1 MARQVEIARV
11 QEEQDLRKKQEKAK
25 KMLIEVATANDIAKT
40 LKEKKIQEE
49 KDHDDAIFKYNKEK
63 E

>member
-40 LKEKKIQEE
+40 LKEKKI
-49 KDHDDAIFKYNKEK
+49 
-63 E
+63 